1 MKHLLYSI
9 VFLVYTFG
17 YSQDSLAYHQNKR
30 QDPVSKHSQDSLQR
44 IKTQVKD
51 TILAVEA
58 PINSLDILAVK
69 VLPDSTKI
77 KLQDMA
83 LARRYDS
90 LWLDE
95 LYNNE
100 LFEQI
105 YGSITAMTYEP
116 VEYIELPTDTLK
128 ARLAEINSRTP
139 FNVCLLYTSPS
150 PRDS

>member
-9 VFLVYTFG
+9 VFLVCTFG

-51 TILAVEA
+51 TIQAVEA

-69 VLPDSTKI
+69 ALPDSTKI

-95 LYNNE
+95 LYNNDM
-100 LFEQI
+100 FI
-105 YGSITAMTYEP
+105 
-116 VEYIELPTDTLK
+116 
-128 ARLAEINSRTP
+128 
-139 FNVCLLYTSPS
+139 
-150 PRDS
+150 

>member
-9 VFLVYTFG
+9 VFLVCTFG
-17 YSQDSLAYHQNKR
+17 YSQGSLAYHQNKR
-30 QDPVSKHSQDSLQR
+30 QDPVSKQSQDTLQR
-44 IKTQVKD
+44 IKPQVKD
-51 TILAVEA
+51 TLQAFEV
-58 PINSLDILAVK
+58 PTNSLDILAEK

-116 VEYIELPTDTLK
+116 V
-128 ARLAEINSRTP
+128 
-139 FNVCLLYTSPS
+139 
-150 PRDS
+150 